1 LKVERLIITA
11 ALTGGVT
18 IPTQTPY
25 LPLTPEEIVNE
36 AIRAADAGAAAV
48 HIHARDPKDGRPTS
62 DKHVFRKVVAEIKE
76 RSDLIIGVTTGG
88 GIGISTNERLKVV
101 PDLKP
106 EIASFNMGSMN
117 FSIHPISERYKD
129 EDYKYPWEKG
139 YLEMTKDAVF
149 KNTFADLELFCQTM
163 KVNGTKPEHEVY
175 DVGHIY
181 NIDYLV
187 RRGLVDFPLWIQFVT
202 GVLGGIYASV
212 EDVMHMKQTAERL
225 FGSQNFRW
233 SVVGAGYPEQ
243 FRVATLAIIIEG
255 HVRVGLE
262 DNIYLRRGVLA
273 KSNAELVEKVVRIA
287 REFDRDIATPAEA
300 RQVLGLKGKN
310 KVNF

>member
-1 LKVERLIITA
+1 MDKLIITA

-18 IPTQTPY
+18 MPTQTPY

-36 AIRAADAGAAAV
+36 AVRAADAGAAAV

-62 DKHVFRKVVAEIKE
+62 DENVFRETVAGIKE
-76 RSDLIIGVTTGG
+76 KSDVIIGLSTGG
-88 GIGISTNERLKVV
+88 GLGISVQDRLKAV
-101 PDLKP
+101 PYLKP
-106 EIASFNMGSMN
+106 EIASFNLGSMN
-117 FSIHPISERYKD
+117 FSIHPIAARYRD
-129 EDYKYPWEKG
+129 EDYKYPWEKS

-149 KNTFADLELFCQTM
+149 KNTFADLEFLCRTM
-163 KVNGTKPEHEVY
+163 KANGTKPEHEAY

-181 NIDYLV
+181 NMNYLV
-187 RRGLVDFPLWIQFVT
+187 KNGLVEFPLWIQFVT

-212 EDVMHMKQTAERL
+212 EDVIHMKQTAERL
-225 FGSQNFRW
+225 FGPQNFRW

-243 FRVATLAIIIEG
+243 FRVATLAIMMGG

-262 DNIYLRRGVLA
+262 DNIYVSKGVLA
-273 KSNAELVEKVVRIA
+273 RGNAELVEKAVRIA

-300 RQVLGLKGKN
+300 RQMLGLKGKDN
-310 KVNF
+310 VSF